1 MRRCFAILA
10 VVVCI
15 LLSSFV
21 LVERSCARPLVNTI
35 RMIGPIDPAT
45 AIYVHRSISIAEANH
60 AQAVIVLMNTPGGLL
75 DSTKSIIQDFY
86 TSSVPIIVYVW
97 PETARAASAGAIIT
111 LGANVAAMSPST
123 NIGAAH
129 PVSVTGGQPD
139 AVMAKKIEND
149 TAAFVRG
156 IAEKRHRPLKW
167 ADEVVRE
174 SASLTENEARK
185 QGIIDIIA
193 NNQQDLLKKLDG
205 RKVDMSSGPVTIRS
219 ADAEIEQ
226 IEPTLR
232 ERFLHAIDDPNITYI
247 LMALAIYGLIFELS
261 NPGAI
266 LPGVVG
272 GICLILSLFSMAVV
286 PVNLTGI
293 FLIVFAVALFLI
305 DLHVPTHGILTVG
318 GVISFA
324 VGSLMLFETGS
335 PGFQIS
341 VTLVIS
347 VALLTG
353 AFFMF
358 AVGSGIRA
366 QKNKII
372 TGVEG
377 MIGEVVEAMT
387 DIDPVGKVFTEG
399 SWWTARTEGEPIKKG
414 EKVRI
419 VAMEKLA
426 LIVKKA
432 Q

>member
-347 VALLTG
+347 VVLLTG

>member
-1 MRRCFAILA
+1 
-10 VVVCI
+10 
-15 LLSSFV
+15 
-21 LVERSCARPLVNTI
+21 
-35 RMIGPIDPAT
+35 MIGPIDPAT